1 MNLYI
6 NAIFFYPP
14 LVDDRNIYTHALL
27 QVAKN
32 TTLRKFVYENYIH
45 IQESHECHINTIFQ
59 KKITFELLDCNHLYC
74 IGIVILRHVIAQ
86 YNLKALISISNGPC
100 ELFELSTY
108 HIIIICS
115 CLPMKLWINSTKELD
130 DTGYIVFEWLTY
142 LPWNV
147 CGIKRHT
154 HAGKSQ
160 VCKAFPRNLYVVCHW
175 FVFCCN
181 KVSFFIFLRGLS
193 SINFLFGWP
202 YSRVKGFPILG
213 QEKTP
218 PWY

>member
-1 MNLYI
+1 MRI
-6 NAIFFYPP
+6 I
-14 LVDDRNIYTHALL
+14 
-27 QVAKN
+27 
-32 TTLRKFVYENYIH
+32 
-45 IQESHECHINTIFQ
+45 
-59 KKITFELLDCNHLYC
+59 
-74 IGIVILRHVIAQ
+74 
-86 YNLKALISISNGPC
+86 
-100 ELFELSTY
+100 LSTY
-108 HIIIICS
+108 RIIIICS

-193 SINFLFGWP
+193 SINFLFGSP
-202 YSRVKGFPILG
+202 YCRVKGFTYFRPR
-213 QEKTP
+213 KTP
-218 PWY
+218 PWYQIKTRMLLLIKHSATIRVGMSTGLPLLKRENTKLQICTERNITKWQIFNY

>member
-1 MNLYI
+1 MDLANYLNL
-6 NAIFFYPP
+6 IFF
-14 LVDDRNIYTHALL
+14 
-27 QVAKN
+27 
-32 TTLRKFVYENYIH
+32 
-45 IQESHECHINTIFQ
+45 C
-59 KKITFELLDCNHLYC
+59 
-74 IGIVILRHVIAQ
+74 
-86 YNLKALISISNGPC
+86 
-100 ELFELSTY
+100 LSTY
-108 HIIIICS
+108 RIIIICS

-213 QEKTP
+213 QKNTALVLNQNTNVVINQTQCNN
-218 PWY
+218 